1 MSTKVNAH
9 REASE
14 VGDAGRAMASG
25 LTSDQVWRE
34 LTKNSF
40 AVISYV
46 TPAGQ
51 PRSSGVVCAVADHRM
66 YVVSAADSWKAKDIS
81 LSGTVAVTVPVRRG
95 GIMSLLFPIPPATI
109 SFHGSAIVHPAQPL
123 EQQPVPKQLNALVPA
138 ERRNL
143 CRVLEIRPV
152 GQFLTYGMGVS
163 LTQMRHPA
171 LTCARVPVA

>member
-1 MSTKVNAH
+1 MSTRANAH
-9 REASE
+9 QEASE
-14 VGDAGRAMASG
+14 VRDAGRAMSSG
-25 LTSDQVWRE
+25 LTSDQIWRE

-46 TPAGQ
+46 TPVGQ
-51 PRSSGVVCAVADHRM
+51 PRSSGVVYAVAGRRM

-95 GIMSLLFPIPPATI
+95 GIMALLFPIPPATI
-109 SFHGSAIVHPAQPL
+109 SFHGSAIVHPARPL
-123 EQQPVPKQLNALVPA
+123 EQQPVPRQLHALVPA

-143 CRVLEIRPV
+143 CRVIEILPA
-152 GQFLTYGMGVS
+152 GKFLTYGVGVS

-171 LTCARVPVA
+171 LARARVPVS